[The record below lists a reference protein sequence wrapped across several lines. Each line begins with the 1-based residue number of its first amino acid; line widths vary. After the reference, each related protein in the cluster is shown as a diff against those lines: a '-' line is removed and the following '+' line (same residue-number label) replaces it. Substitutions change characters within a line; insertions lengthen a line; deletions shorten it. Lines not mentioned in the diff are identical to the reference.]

1 MLWLFTPKCSDS
13 IRHKAQ
19 NFSKAVL
26 TIIQTP
32 THPLGEIANPT
43 WCWIQS
49 DYTYSDA
56 TYPFTWSYTLIFAYF
71 PQRLPKLGVAAC
83 TCLAP
88 RNGIIPWSCCNVII
102 TFKNNC
108 WVWKNDAFL
117 PCVTPNYKL
126 IPFKPLRHTMPD
138 DDKEAQT
145 TSGIV
150 MISYRLSWKM
160 ETLISRQLTDM
171 KSLS

>member
-1 MLWLFTPKCSDS
+1 MGKKIKCSHPDS
-13 IRHKAQ
+13 YTSAGGNSKPNLMLNPIRLYLFWRHLSIHVIL
-19 NFSKAVL
+19 NFNFCLFPPATAK
-26 TIIQTP
+26 
-32 THPLGEIANPT
+32 T
-43 WCWIQS
+43 WCGGLHLFGS
-49 DYTYSDA
+49 SERNH
-56 TYPFTWSYTLIFAYF
+56 S
-71 PQRLPKLGVAAC
+71 PKL
-83 TCLAP
+83 
-88 RNGIIPWSCCNVII
+88 II

-126 IPFKPLRHTMPD
+126 LPSKPLRQTMPD
-138 DDKEAQT
+138 DDEEAQTQVEEAFHVFVGKT

-150 MISYRLSWKM
+150 MILYRLSRKM